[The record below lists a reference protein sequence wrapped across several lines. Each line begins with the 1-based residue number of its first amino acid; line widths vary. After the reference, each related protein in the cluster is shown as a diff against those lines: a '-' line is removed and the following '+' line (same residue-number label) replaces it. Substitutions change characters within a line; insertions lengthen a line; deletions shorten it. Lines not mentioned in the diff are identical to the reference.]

1 MKFYSILM
9 YIIHNYYKK
18 YFKIIKVSIKISVIM
33 SLQLPSLG
41 LYSYLIRGDY
51 PLVQILKIEQKK
63 HRIQNNVNGSA
74 I

>member
-9 YIIHNYYKK
+9 YIIHIYNKK

-33 SLQLPSLG
+33 SVQLPSLG

-51 PLVQILKIEQKK
+51 LLVQILKIEQKK
-63 HRIQNNVNGSA
+63 T
-74 I
+74 